1 MKLLLPIAFVS
12 LLVSVHRASAQG
24 TTPAPSGAPTIVLST
39 PAGIL
44 NGKGII
50 LGTATGGSAPS
61 TTTTGEGTPTTTTR
75 TGNVAAVFYQFDGEK
90 KWRRARLSPRNSATT
105 TFMVDVNIT
114 SRANGRRITF
124 YTKSSLGAESDVVG
138 RRFKKTS

>member
-1 MKLLLPIAFVS
+1 MKLLLPIAFAS
-12 LLVSVHRASAQG
+12 LFVLVQVASAQG
-24 TTPAPSGAPTIVLST
+24 TTPPASGAPTIVLST

-50 LGTATGGSAPS
+50 LGTATGGTA

-75 TGNVAAVFYQFDGEK
+75 TGNVANVFYQYDGERI
-90 KWRRARLSPRNSATT
+90 WRKARLSPRNSPST

-114 SRANGRRITF
+114 SRAKGRRISF
-124 YTKSSLGAESDVVG
+124 YTKSNLGSESDLVG
-138 RRFKKTS
+138 RRFKRTN